1 MSPASIEPPS
11 LAFERIF
18 PQRRRELQGP
28 MSLVSFLN
36 IAFLLVLLVWTHAPF
51 IRPAGVR
58 IDLPVSDAVESLPFD
73 ALVVTVSQEGMVFF
87 GDQRTT
93 MEGLQSLLQQAA
105 REREHPPM
113 IVDADARVSHRT
125 LVEIYSMASRA
136 GIEKVLLATR
146 PPPETTDATPASAD
160 AQPLEGTP

>member
-1 MSPASIEPPS
+1 MSPSSTESQS

-18 PQRRRELQGP
+18 PARRRELQGP
-28 MSLVSFLN
+28 MSLVAFLN
-36 IAFLLVLLVWTHAPF
+36 LAFLLVLLVWSHAPF

-58 IDLPVSDAVESLPFD
+58 IDLPVSESVETLPFD

-105 REREHPPM
+105 REREDAPM

-125 LVEIYSMASRA
+125 LVEIYNMASRA
-136 GIEKVLLATR
+136 GIGKVLLATR
-146 PPPETTDATPASAD
+146 PPP
-160 AQPLEGTP
+160 GTANSIAPKSGAFPEMP